1 MRWRVLVVGLVVVAC
16 GGPDR
21 ESFIRQAN
29 TACRDRAAGQEALG
43 ALPTDELLD
52 ASTTLYEQE
61 LARLKALEPPE
72 EHRAA
77 HARWVRA
84 NAEVVDAW
92 RRYAADSGSEAARE
106 RVLERFDRAAKLA
119 RDLGLTQ
126 CDG

>member
-1 MRWRVLVVGLVVVAC
+1 MRWCALVLGLIVVGC

-21 ESFIRQAN
+21 EAFVREAN

-52 ASTTLYEQE
+52 ASTKLYEQE

-72 EHRAA
+72 KDRAA

-84 NAEVVDAW
+84 NAEVVEAW
-92 RRYAADSGSEAARE
+92 RRYAADADSRAARE
-106 RVLERFDRAAKLA
+106 RVLVRFDRAAELA
-119 RDLGLTQ
+119 GELGLSQ